1 MNLASKLG
9 AYLGV
14 GTVVGIISGL
24 FGIGGGVLMVPAI
37 IFIWQKEPKVAVATS
52 LAVMIPGALAG
63 VARHHFSY
71 GVVDWKIAAG
81 LAVGTVIGSFAI
93 GAPLANYLPAETLK
107 KGFGV
112 LLVVS
117 GLKMAGVFDF
127 ITMKATSLV
136 QSVMGMVG

>member
-1 MNLASKLG
+1 LNLWTKLG
-9 AYLGV
+9 AYFGV
-14 GTVVGIISGL
+14 GSVVGIISGL

-63 VARHHFSY
+63 VARHHFTY
-71 GVVDWKIAAG
+71 GVVDWRIAAG
-81 LAVGTVIGSFAI
+81 LAVGTVLGSFAI

-127 ITMKATSLV
+127 VTAKATGLM
-136 QSVMGMVG
+136 QMFAAMVG